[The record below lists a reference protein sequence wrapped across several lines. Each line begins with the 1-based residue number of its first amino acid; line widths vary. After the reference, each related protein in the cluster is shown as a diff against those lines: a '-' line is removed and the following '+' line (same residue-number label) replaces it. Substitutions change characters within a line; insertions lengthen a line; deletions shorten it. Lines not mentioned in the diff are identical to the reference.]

1 MKYNRI
7 IRLYTNAVTLAV
19 FLLTALFF
27 HACQSKSKQAA
38 KRSFSYEAFKDSLRR
53 DTVPVKYDT
62 SNVFDNPS
70 FTPGIDSLEPLL
82 EKVDTLWQHELA
94 LIEQMDSMISHLKK
108 GVTYTPEEKKI
119 LRENVR
125 MLDSF
130 LHHRDSVPPPA
141 CREKE
146 CLLYAEVIKS
156 TQTLYLYINGEIK
169 DSFKVSTG
177 IKKYET
183 PEMSVRPAGPLFTK
197 YTSRKFPG
205 GDYKGLGNMPYAVF
219 VRGGYAIH
227 GTTPGNFSK
236 LGNRASH
243 GCIRLHPDN
252 GRIFY
257 ELVKTIGL
265 EHTWVRVREHPEII
279 EE

>member
-1 MKYNRI
+1 MEHAI
-7 IRLYTNAVTLAV
+7 ILPRLTRVVVLATV
-19 FLLTALFF
+19 LAAAILFN
-27 HACQSKSKQAA
+27 ACQSKSKPVA
-38 KRSFSYEAFKDSLRR
+38 KRSFSYEAFKDSLQR

-62 SNVFDNPS
+62 SNVFDNQS

-82 EKVDTLWQHELA
+82 KKVDTLWHGELA
-94 LIEQMDSMISHLKK
+94 LVQQMDSMIGQLKR
-108 GVTYTPEEKKI
+108 GVTYTAEEKKM
-119 LRENVR
+119 LRENIR

-130 LHHRDSVPPPA
+130 LHHRDSIPPPA

-146 CLLYAEVIKS
+146 CLLYAEVVKS

-177 IKKYET
+177 VKKYET

-257 ELVKTIGL
+257 ELVKAIGL
-265 EHTWVRVREHPEII
+265 EHTWVRVRERPANA